1 MDSRNKWLKFGNYF
15 NTLFIKQIIMM
26 TEREKEKLIKD
37 AASIFVAIG
46 GLVTLM
52 FAIYFIVDTI
62 KKWY

>member
-1 MDSRNKWLKFGNYF
+1 
-15 NTLFIKQIIMM
+15 M

-37 AASIFVAIG
+37 AANIFVAAG